1 MKLLGWLHREF
12 RQNNS
17 ESIPKDF
24 SNGKPPSNS
33 KSQRENCFRNSF
45 ASLEAARVEVEELE
59 EESSAALT
67 ELFHGFLAIGT
78 LGTEPITTDLSTPT
92 FSVSVDNIAE
102 KETQVT
108 ETELK
113 LINEELEKVL
123 QGSHSR
129 NESYNFSSGRNSH
142 VSAGRSSHVSTI
154 TLGGKQIE
162 SAETNG
168 NEGIVCPL
176 QNYLFGSAIG
186 LPETVP
192 QPAKKEHRTSL
203 GELFQKTKFVEEN
216 YGAKSEKGEKK
227 TEKET
232 AKSAI
237 HLMKK
242 MLKKKLLHASSK
254 NTSAA
259 SGEAIES
266 ASADHK
272 KLHKILQMFHRKVHP
287 ETSSTVAQKS
297 HKATKNEMMKSN
309 ITNVGASDNG
319 GVLSTAEYIT
329 IYPQPSIS
337 KESQSYP
344 SDQFMISDDD
354 SGNGE
359 HWVKTDADYLVLE
372 L

>member
-12 RQNNS
+12 RQNNG
-17 ESIPKDF
+17 ETILKDF
-24 SNGKPPSNS
+24 PNGKPPSNS
-33 KSQRENCFRNSF
+33 KAQRENCFRNSF
-45 ASLEAARVEVEELE
+45 ASLEAARMEVEEFE

-78 LGTEPITTDLSTPT
+78 LGTEPIATDISTPT
-92 FSVSVDNIAE
+92 FSVSVDHIAE

-123 QGSHSR
+123 QGSHRR
-129 NESYNFSSGRNSH
+129 NESVTLSSGRNSH
-142 VSAGRSSHVSTI
+142 VSAGRSSHGSTI
-154 TLGGKQIE
+154 TLSGKQIE
-162 SAETNG
+162 SAETHG
-168 NEGIVCPL
+168 DDGIVCPL
-176 QNYLFGSAIG
+176 QNYLLGSAIG
-186 LPETVP
+186 LPETAP
-192 QPAKKEHRTSL
+192 QSAKKEHRTSL

-216 YGAKSEKGEKK
+216 SEAKKK

-232 AKSAI
+232 AKSAV

-242 MLKKKLLHASSK
+242 MLKKGMLHASSK
-254 NTSAA
+254 NTTAA
-259 SGEAIES
+259 SGDAIES

-287 ETSSTVAQKS
+287 ETSSKVAQKL
-297 HKATKNEMMKSN
+297 HKPTKHETMKSD

-319 GVLSTAEYIT
+319 DVLPTAEYIT

-337 KESQSYP
+337 KESQSHP
-344 SDQFMISDDD
+344 SDQFMISSDD